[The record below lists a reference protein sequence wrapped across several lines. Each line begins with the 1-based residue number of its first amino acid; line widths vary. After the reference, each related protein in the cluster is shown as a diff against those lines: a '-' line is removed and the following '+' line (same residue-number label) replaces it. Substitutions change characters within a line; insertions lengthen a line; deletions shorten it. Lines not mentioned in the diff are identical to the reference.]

1 MLISTLASALPT
13 TTLPSNEAVP
23 SNGVPSNAMLAA
35 APLAS
40 AARPLA
46 VSGPGAVVCAGAW
59 TGGGQSAGTAGVGK
73 SAGVYAAG
81 FVTVV
86 RPPEA
91 RFSVTDGSNVQ
102 STVQHNTMTRLI
114 PVLPGG
120 VGPHPAR
127 ERAKA

>member
-1 MLISTLASALPT
+1 MLITTLASAMPP
-13 TTLPSNEAVP
+13 TTLPSNEALP
-23 SNGVPSNAMLAA
+23 SNAAPSNAMFAA
-35 APLAS
+35 AVTAG

-59 TGGGQSAGTAGVGK
+59 IGGGYPTGAAGVGK
-73 SAGVYAAG
+73 SLGGQVSGLLNA
-81 FVTVV
+81 V
-86 RPPEA
+86 RPPQA
-91 RFSVTDGSNVQ
+91 RFSATDGSNAQ

-127 ERAKA
+127 EPEPA